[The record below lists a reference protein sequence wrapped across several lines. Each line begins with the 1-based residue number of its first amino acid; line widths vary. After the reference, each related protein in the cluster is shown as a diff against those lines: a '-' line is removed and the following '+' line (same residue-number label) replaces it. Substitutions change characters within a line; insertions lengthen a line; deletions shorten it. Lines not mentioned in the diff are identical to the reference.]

1 VARRAPLDTARGVAA
16 TVLHRVVVD
25 SAFASRVLDSELA
38 RTALD
43 ERDARL
49 ATEIVYGTL
58 RIAPELDRELDQH
71 LTRGR
76 PDPFTYA
83 ALRTAAYQARCLARV
98 PDHAIV
104 QETVA
109 LVKQKR
115 GEGLGK
121 LANAV
126 LRKVVAARPREPQ
139 SPDRLIVPEWVEASL
154 SAGLGAE
161 RAAAS
166 LRLDGQ
172 APPLTLRVPGERELD
187 AIRARI
193 AAAHPEAQVG
203 SGQLV
208 PRAVALRGVGDPRRL
223 PGHAEGHFAVQ
234 DEGAQLI
241 GLLSGARPGERV
253 LDACSGHGGKTLQLL
268 EAVGS
273 TGHVTAVDLHQ
284 AKLDQLA
291 REASRMGHAQAL
303 EAGRLALETI
313 DLSVGDGGLEGGF
326 DRVLVDAPCT
336 GLGTL
341 RRRPELLLRLGPGD
355 PARMAA
361 LQFSLLCRAVR
372 LTRKGGLLV
381 FAVCSG
387 TREEALGVAEKLEA
401 RVSTIRRLRE
411 PVEGVPLTPDEDG
424 VFRIGPWLGSESNW
438 TDVYQ
443 VVRWVVLDS
452 HPTPA

>member
-1 VARRAPLDTARGVAA
+1 LARRAPLDTARGVAA
-16 TVLHRVVVD
+16 TVLHRVMVD
-25 SAFASRVLDSELA
+25 AAFASRVLDTELA
-38 RTALD
+38 RAELD

-58 RIAPELDRELDQH
+58 RVLPELDRELDQH

-76 PDPFTYA
+76 PDPFCYA
-83 ALRTAAYQARCLARV
+83 ALRTATYQARFLSRV

-121 LANAV
+121 LTNAV
-126 LRKVVAARPREPQ
+126 LRRVVAARPKDPQ
-139 SPDRLIVPEWVEASL
+139 TPDRLLVPEWVDAAL
-154 SAGLGAE
+154 AAGLGDA

-172 APPLTLRVPGERELD
+172 APPLTLRVPHDRDLEAL
-187 AIRARI
+187 RARI
-193 AAAHPEAQVG
+193 AANHPEAQLAE
-203 SGQLV
+203 GQLA
-208 PRAVALRGVGDPRRL
+208 PRALALRGVGDPRRL
-223 PGHAEGHFAVQ
+223 PGHEQGEFVVQ

-241 GLLSGARPGERV
+241 GLLCDAQPGERV
-253 LDACSGHGGKTLQLL
+253 LDACCGHGGKTLQLL
-268 EAVGS
+268 EAVGAS
-273 TGHVTAVDLHQ
+273 GHVTAVDLHQ

-291 REASRMGHAQAL
+291 KEARRMGHGAALEHGALAL
-303 EAGRLALETI
+303 EAI

-341 RRRPELLLRLGPGD
+341 RRRPELLLRLGPTD

-372 LTRKGGLLV
+372 LVRPGGILV

-387 TREEALGVAEKLEA
+387 TREEALAVAEKLEA
-401 RVSTIRRLRE
+401 RVRAIRRRSQ
-411 PVEGVPLTPDEDG
+411 PIEGVALTPDEDG
-424 VFRIGPWLGSESNW
+424 VFRIGPWLGREANW

-443 VVRWVVLDS
+443 VVRWDVLDS